1 MFSSRSNAYV
11 ETAIEAEY
19 EAAVQQHGATF
30 QDDREALDVLTEEVK
45 ETLQEAS
52 KMYLA
57 MQKKTIDLEA
67 LAEATSN
74 AIKEAAQVLAVIRKY
89 RIGKDPGYAR
99 QVTIDDVEY
108 YR

>member
-1 MFSSRSNAYV
+1 MFSKSANLYV
-11 ETAIEAEY
+11 ETAVQAEY
-19 EAAVQQHGATF
+19 EAAIEQHGATF
-30 QDDREALDVLTEEVK
+30 ESDREALDVLTEEVK
-45 ETLQEAS
+45 ETLQEAG

-89 RIGKDPGYAR
+89 RTTKDPDYAKK
-99 QVTIDDVEY
+99 ISMDDVEY